1 MVDRMKV
8 HASEETTMRRK
19 DRAARSATT
28 FAPTT
33 ACERYPARELMAS
46 VPGSQ
51 RLASPAALHPVSLIT
66 RQQRS
71 VVRASTT
78 RDCQPHR

>member
-28 FAPTT
+28 FAPTS
-33 ACERYPARELMAS
+33 AS
-46 VPGSQ
+46 DGAIETIAPDISS
-51 RLASPAALHPVSLIT
+51 APP
-66 RQQRS
+66 
-71 VVRASTT
+71 
-78 RDCQPHR
+78 

>member
-1 MVDRMKV
+1 MVDSMKV

-33 ACERYPARELMAS
+33 ACERSPR
-46 VPGSQ
+46 GS
-51 RLASPAALHPVSLIT
+51 
-66 RQQRS
+66 
-71 VVRASTT
+71 
-78 RDCQPHR
+78 